1 MSDKNPLAH
10 ICLKCNAT
18 AGNFCQEP
26 DPKSPSGFTKLDSN
40 KFHIERL
47 IASGAHPYNAEK
59 VMTPL
64 DVQCPLCGRLHGE
77 SCIGTPMAD
86 PYKVGVIV
94 STHQAREQEA
104 QRVATV
110 LGVQYVSTPPPF
122 AFTHTDHI
130 NVKTGETWSAKP
142 SDPINPAHYRGDL
155 VMRIIEHFGLQ
166 DDFAL
171 GNVIKYILRHKSKA
185 GIEDLKKARWYLDRR
200 IAQLDGSLKGSLS

>member
-26 DPKSPSGFTKLDSN
+26 DPKSPSGFTKLDPN

-64 DVQCPLCGRLHGE
+64 DVQCPLCESAHG
-77 SCIGTPMAD
+77 
-86 PYKVGVIV
+86 
-94 STHQAREQEA
+94 
-104 QRVATV
+104 
-110 LGVQYVSTPPPF
+110 
-122 AFTHTDHI
+122 
-130 NVKTGETWSAKP
+130 GETWSAKP
-142 SDPINPAHYRGDL
+142 SDPINPAHYKGDL

-200 IAQLDGSLKGSLS
+200 IAQLDGSLKGGLS